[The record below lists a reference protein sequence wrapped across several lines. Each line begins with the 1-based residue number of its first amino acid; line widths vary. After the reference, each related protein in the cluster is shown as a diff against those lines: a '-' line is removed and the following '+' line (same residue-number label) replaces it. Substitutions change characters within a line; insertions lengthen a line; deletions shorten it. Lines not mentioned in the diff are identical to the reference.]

1 MPLFE
6 VAGESLIPFRLVK
19 PGADLYE
26 KEIEDLVWGDLEA
39 FTGESLFPV
48 ARQPIIGGGGR
59 PDVVALDESGRVVVI
74 EIKRDVDRSQLAQ
87 CLEYAGWARTTN
99 LDEIAGLYHR
109 GPKGFFADWQEF
121 TDSSTPVVINHQP
134 RIVLV
139 ARDFEGRTRSAFE
152 FLHEN
157 GVPVTVL
164 PVAIYEDEAGRRFLD
179 IEAEHD
185 PVIATGTAGTGGTS
199 KTINQI
205 TYKGRRVT
213 MTDLLDADL
222 LRPDDDLVFPR
233 PRLGQTFHATLKVNG
248 TIELPDGTSCTS
260 PSQAAMKAADLVS
273 YDGWHGWRVPRLGSV
288 KLDELR
294 QQLIAAEDAPPGP
307 LPVSP
312 PVADPQGPLPDAT
325 HEAAA
330 V

>member
-6 VAGESLIPFRLVK
+6 VTGESLIPFRLVK

-48 ARQPIIGGGGR
+48 ARQPTLNGGGR

-87 CLEYAGWARTTN
+87 CLEYAGWARTTS

-109 GPKGFFADWQEF
+109 GPEGFFTDWQEF
-121 TDSSTPVVINHQP
+121 TDSFTPVVINHQP

-139 ARDFEGRTRSAFE
+139 ARDFQGRTRSAFD

-164 PVAIYEDEAGRRFLD
+164 PVAIYEDDAGRRFLD

-185 PVIATGTAGTGGTS
+185 PVITTSITSGGGTA
-199 KTINQI
+199 KTITQI

-213 MTDLLDADL
+213 MTDLLDAEL
-222 LRPDDDLVFPR
+222 LQPGDRLVFPR
-233 PRLGQTFHATLKVNG
+233 PRLGQTFHATLKANG
-248 TIELPDGTSCTS
+248 SIELADGTNCTS

-273 YDGWHGWRVPRLGSV
+273 YDGWHGWRVPRLDGV

-294 QQLIAAEDAPPGP
+294 QKLIAVEEPDDAVTEAPGEAEA
-307 LPVSP
+307 
-312 PVADPQGPLPDAT
+312 
-325 HEAAA
+325 E
-330 V
+330 